1 MGLKGWIGATGPS
14 AHAPTILS
22 RPCTRCLPVKVF
34 GTDLG
39 ALALTLAI
47 GAAGG
52 SAAAMLHLPLGFLI
66 GSLLA
71 TAILAVRDIR
81 PFGKAVTLPLR
92 LRFCFVP
99 VIGVAIGGAFTPDVW
114 REAAGW
120 GPSLL
125 LLLIFVPL
133 AHAISYGLYRRGG
146 IGRTEALFG
155 AVPGGLIETVEM
167 TEEAGGDVRVVTV
180 LQFLRLIL
188 TILSVPLIFLILTG
202 HAVGSASGVRL
213 AGAAIP
219 LTPRDV
225 GLMVLAG
232 GIGARLA
239 KWLRFPGWIITG
251 PICASGLLH
260 AAGWL
265 QAIPPGW
272 LIAATQVVLG
282 TGLGARFAGIDPALL
297 RRAGQLAVINGVV
310 ILTLAFLF
318 ALGVGPLVGVPVSA
332 AFLAYAPGGLAE
344 MSVIALSLNMST
356 IFVSAHH
363 VARIAL
369 SVLVARIAARRVGL

>member
-1 MGLKGWIGATGPS
+1 MKA
-14 AHAPTILS
+14 
-22 RPCTRCLPVKVF
+22 F
-34 GTDLG
+34 GTDVG
-39 ALALTLAI
+39 ALAITLAI

-52 SAAAMLHLPLGFLI
+52 WAAARLHLPLGFLI

-71 TAILAVRDIR
+71 TATLAVGDIR
-81 PFGKAVTLPLR
+81 PLGKTVTLPLR

-99 VIGVAIGGAFTPDVW
+99 VIGVAIGGAFTPDFW
-114 REAAGW
+114 QQATGW
-120 GPSLL
+120 APSLL
-125 LLLIFVPL
+125 LLLVFVPL
-133 AHAISYGLYRRGG
+133 AHAVSYALFRRGG

-167 TEEAGGDVRVVTV
+167 TEEAGGDIRVVTV

-213 AGAAIP
+213 AGAAVP
-219 LTPRDV
+219 LSPGDV

-232 GIGARLA
+232 GVGARVA

-251 PICASGLLH
+251 PICASGGLH

-265 QAIPPGW
+265 QAIPPDW
-272 LIAATQVVLG
+272 LIAATQIVLG
-282 TGLGARFAGIDPALL
+282 TGLGARFAGIDAALL
-297 RRAGQLAVINGVV
+297 RRAGQLAVINSVV
-310 ILTLAFLF
+310 ILALAFLF
-318 ALGVGPLVGVPVSA
+318 ALCVAPLVNMPIGA

-344 MSVIALSLNMST
+344 MSLIALSLNMST
-356 IFVSAHH
+356 LFVSAHH

-369 SVLVARIAARRVGL
+369 AVLVARIAARRAGL